1 MNVDAS
7 IASRLDLLR
16 RGWQS
21 IYFFLRQVFG
31 LGMQGSTSWSCVA
44 SWADSGFGRRLL
56 GCNQLVLL
64 SQLGRFWVW
73 SRAWNRQSVRHPRM
87 SDSKVEEDEGS

>member
-1 MNVDAS
+1 MV
-7 IASRLDLLR
+7 
-16 RGWQS
+16 
-21 IYFFLRQVFG
+21 
-31 LGMQGSTSWSCVA
+31 LGCQGATSWSCFP
-44 SWADSGFGRRLL
+44 SWADSGFGRRVVRVQPAGRAFPAGQILGLVAGLL

-87 SDSKVEEDEGS
+87 SDSKVDEDEGS